1 MEDFIK
7 IYKNALSNDV
17 CDYIIKMI
25 DNNPDLTH
33 EGRTV
38 NGVDNKHKLSTDLN
52 LLKLQN
58 KDKYIDTKVL
68 PSIKNIVEKSLFEYN
83 REHPTFDIKFNTDPT
98 DPLFNE
104 EEFKEKMEKYT
115 VIDPNSLLCKKYT
128 KNNGFF
134 NWHMDNGVGCWL
146 ATSRILV
153 LMFYLNDVEEGGE
166 TEFYYQ
172 EISIKPKKGS
182 LVIFPTTWTHL
193 HRGRMPISNDKYI
206 CNLWLL
212 RRNPIIDEM
221 ADNLMFKDH
230 FMNKNN

>member
-1 MEDFIK
+1 MRPHIINKETHGIAGWYIDKSVCIDLIK
-7 IYKNALSNDV
+7 YFENSPNKGLGLLYLE
-17 CDYIIKMI
+17 CG
-25 DNNPDLTH
+25 
-33 EGRTV
+33 GR
-38 NGVDNKHKLSTDLN
+38 GVDKKRKLSTDIPISLDN
-52 LLKLQN
+52 RYKAIVNYYKEL
-58 KDKYIDTKVL
+58 TKVT
-68 PSIKNIVEKSLFEYN
+68 KAYK
-83 REHPTFDIKFNTDPT
+83 
-98 DPLFNE
+98 
-104 EEFKEKMEKYT
+104 
-115 VIDPNSLLCKKYT
+115 KKYKYCDHQQSPWAIT
-128 KNNGFF
+128 GDWNLQKYKPKEGYFAKHCERNGPITIYR
-134 NWHMDNGVGCWL
+134 H
-146 ATSRILV
+146 LV
-153 LMFYLNDVEEGGE
+153 FMTYLNTIKEGGE